1 MKTGA
6 RERSALERLM
16 LMVQRPLPALP
27 APGPAPAAIPS
38 PNPCSIPTPP
48 CSGTSPCTPTR
59 TTLQWVPPQWGSVP
73 QISASTRCTNRI
85 KAEQIPP
92 GTRLPPLPTYR
103 ECNLALNATLKTR
116 AQIWDAVIKS
126 LPLSAACC
134 GAPSGRNRSP
144 RISRSLCCASG
155 CSQAIP
161 GEERDKG
168 SKQGLLLA
176 CGSLITCC
184 SDVYSERQEVWIPLS
199 FFSPWLIFR
208 LFLYRGRK
216 KEGGKCNRASRKA
229 SLGWCST
236 ALHGVVPPTLPWP
249 WDRAHS

>member
-1 MKTGA
+1 MQHPHP
-6 RERSALERLM
+6 SM
-16 LMVQRPLPALP
+16 LWDLPVHPNPHHA
-27 APGPAPAAIPS
+27 AMGPTPMGVSS
-38 PNPCSIPTPP
+38 PNLCFHP
-48 CSGTSPCTPTR
+48 
-59 TTLQWVPPQWGSVP
+59 LHKQ
-73 QISASTRCTNRI
+73 N
-85 KAEQIPP
+85 K
-92 GTRLPPLPTYR
+92 RLPPLPTYR

-116 AQIWDAVIKS
+116 AQIRDAVIKS

-134 GAPSGRNRSP
+134 GAPSGHNRSP

-184 SDVYSERQEVWIPLS
+184 LDVYSERQEVWIPL
-199 FFSPWLIFR
+199 FFPPWLIFR
-208 LFLYRGRK
+208 RFLYRGRE

>member
-16 LMVQRPLPALP
+16 LMAQRPLPALP
-27 APGPAPAAIPS
+27 APGPALAAIPS
-38 PNPCSIPTPP
+38 PDPCSIPTPP

-92 GTRLPPLPTYR
+92 GTRLPPLPAYR

-116 AQIWDAVIKS
+116 AQIRDAVIKS

-134 GAPSGRNRSP
+134 GAPSGCNRSP

-184 SDVYSERQEVWIPLS
+184 LDVYSERQEVWIPLS

-208 LFLYRGRK
+208 CFLYRGRK
-216 KEGGKCNRASRKA
+216 KEGGKCNHASRKA

-249 WDRAHS
+249 WDTAQS